1 MNSHYKTKSPWMGRT
16 FIFLISILLIIICL
30 FPLYFVVINSSK
42 TRGEYATSKFSL
54 PKNFTLFEKAKKL
67 FELGFGNYTLNTI
80 AVVTIGVFISLV
92 FCSMAGYAFDK
103 LELPG
108 KNLIYLGVIS
118 LLAIPFQAF
127 IIPLYVMWSRW
138 GLVDNLVMMGIL
150 HATLAFPFGTFL
162 MRSFYHNIPDELMD
176 SAKVDGA
183 NSFQIYLKIMVPLG
197 KPALL
202 TLGVI
207 NFFDFWN
214 ELFISMIFL
223 RSHEVRVITPAI
235 AQLQA
240 SAKAGRVTDWP
251 LLFSGVLVSI
261 IIPLLIYFIFQRRLA
276 EGITMGALKG

>member
-1 MNSHYKTKSPWMGRT
+1 MSSHYKIKSPWMGRA

-30 FPLYFVVINSSK
+30 LPLYFVVINSSK
-42 TRGEYATSKFSL
+42 TRAEYATSKFSL
-54 PKNFTLFEKAKKL
+54 PKDFTLLEKAKKL
-67 FELGFGNYTLNTI
+67 FELEFGNYILNTI
-80 AVVTIGVFISLV
+80 VVVTIGVFVNLV

-108 KNLIYLGVIS
+108 RNLIYLGVIS
-118 LLAIPFQAF
+118 LLAIPFQTF
-127 IIPLYVMWSRW
+127 IIPLYVTWSRW
-138 GLVDNLVMMGIL
+138 NLVDNLVMMGIL
-150 HATLAFPFGTFL
+150 HATLWFPFGTFL
-162 MRSFYHNIPDELMD
+162 MRSFYHNIPNELMD

-202 TLGVI
+202 TLGI
-207 NFFDFWN
+207 ISFFDFWN

-223 RSHEVRVITPAI
+223 RKHEVRIITPAI

-251 LLFSGVLVSI
+251 LLFSGILVSI

>member
-1 MNSHYKTKSPWMGRT
+1 MNSHYKIKSPWMGRT

-54 PKNFTLFEKAKKL
+54 PKDFTLLEKAKKL
-67 FELGFGNYTLNTI
+67 FELEFGNYILNTI
-80 AVVTIGVFISLV
+80 VVVTIGVFVNLV

-108 KNLIYLGVIS
+108 RNLIYLGVIS
-118 LLAIPFQAF
+118 LLAIPFQTF
-127 IIPLYVMWSRW
+127 IIPLYVTWSRW
-138 GLVDNLVMMGIL
+138 NLVDNLVMMGIL
-150 HATLAFPFGTFL
+150 HATLWFPFGTFL
-162 MRSFYHNIPDELMD
+162 MRSFYHNIPNELMD

-202 TLGVI
+202 TLGI
-207 NFFDFWN
+207 ISFFDFWN

-223 RSHEVRVITPAI
+223 RKHSVRIITPAI

-251 LLFSGVLVSI
+251 LLFSGILVSI